1 MAVYNES
8 EKFAN
13 LYVGWTNKDLK
24 KVKILKP
31 VAMAFQ
37 IWTMVVVKDKDE
49 SVGTI
54 RRYNQEVS
62 HGVHI
67 PCHSVLELPPMSKCM
82 ISRFGKPSRSL
93 FKF

>member
-1 MAVYNES
+1 MPRIGVAVYNES

-54 RRYNQEVS
+54 
-62 HGVHI
+62 
-67 PCHSVLELPPMSKCM
+67 
-82 ISRFGKPSRSL
+82 
-93 FKF
+93 

>member
-54 RRYNQEVS
+54 
-62 HGVHI
+62 
-67 PCHSVLELPPMSKCM
+67 
-82 ISRFGKPSRSL
+82 
-93 FKF
+93 